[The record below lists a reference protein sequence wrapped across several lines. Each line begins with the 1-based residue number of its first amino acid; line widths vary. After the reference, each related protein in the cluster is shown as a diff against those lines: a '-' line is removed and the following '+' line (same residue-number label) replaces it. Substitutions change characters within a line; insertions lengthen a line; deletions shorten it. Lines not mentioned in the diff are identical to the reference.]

1 MRIEYHAKS
10 SDDKLH
16 IVITT
21 GVLNRCAKALKNKA
35 NATSNRLEYTTQ
47 ILKALKKIPPEYG
60 KLIYTRFFCD
70 TPITQK
76 QMYEM
81 MGITYHHYLRLQ
93 REAYKALC
101 KQMYDDALKDYYLQT
116 WETQEVVPYLNES
129 TEMFLSMKDLS
140 SQVDSYEL
148 IHPITQEYNQAE
160 KYLVNVKW
168 SKWIRKL
175 TSLCGVFILFSN
187 YLGFSSI

>member
-21 GVLNRCAKALKNKA
+21 GVLNRCAKALKDKA
-35 NATSNRLEYTTQ
+35 TASPNMLEYASK

-70 TPITQK
+70 IPLNQRQTC
-76 QMYEM
+76 ES
-81 MGITYHHYLRLQ
+81 MGMAYHHFLRLQ

-116 WETQEVVPYLNES
+116 WETQEVVPYLNEL

-148 IHPITQEYNQAE
+148 IHPITQEYNQGE
-160 KYLVNVKW
+160 KYLVKVKW
-168 SKWIRKL
+168 SKWIRK
-175 TSLCGVFILFSN
+175 
-187 YLGFSSI
+187 